1 MMDLIVTYRKRQ
13 RVSSEEDT
21 DHDGRMDAW
30 TSYRVVGDKELMSR
44 LERDSDGD
52 GKRDL
57 FETYEA
63 AKGRPQLTKREED
76 KDGDGRVD
84 VTSIYENGKL
94 VRREISDPNLVP
106 L

>member
-1 MMDLIVTYRKRQ
+1 
-13 RVSSEEDT
+13 
-21 DHDGRMDAW
+21 MDAW
-30 TSYRVVGDKELMSR
+30 TRYQVVGDKEIMSR
-44 LERDSDGD
+44 VERDTDGD
-52 GKRDL
+52 GTRDV

-76 KDGDGRVD
+76 KDGDGEVD

-94 VRREISDPNLVP
+94 VRREIADPDLVP

>member
-1 MMDLIVTYRKRQ
+1 MDLIVTYRKRQ
-13 RVSSEEDT
+13 RVGSEEDT
-21 DHDGRMDAW
+21 DHDGQMDTW
-30 TSYRVVGDKELMSR
+30 TSYQVVRDKEAISR
-44 LERDSDGD
+44 IERDTDADGT
-52 GKRDL
+52 RDV

-76 KDGDGRVD
+76 KDGDGQVD
-84 VTSIYENGKL
+84 VISIYENGKL